1 MSFESR
7 SQLFGAQ
14 FESKGES
21 VRALAWVGVRRSV
34 ANVYLARIGQGSAE
48 TTRLTEYVDDDGM
61 IITLHGFD
69 PEHPNVLHFS
79 RSASEDANPLHLA
92 SGPPIPVLFAVD
104 LSEPTPQAK
113 VLLEGKQISL
123 MTTGR
128 IIWTERFQF
137 WAPAGGDDV
146 VSKFTGSVVK
156 ELSVTEGLSLK
167 GQGEEV
173 LFEVRHGTVE
183 GLVASPDGS
192 AIAFSNV
199 RGDHALIGIFRFGS
213 PSLQWLSASYEYDSQ
228 PAWLHGSLLAWKRQH
243 DTTGFDG
250 RDVRCVKYG
259 YCNRGGPAFSIM
271 VQDTENSSPVAAR
284 VLYQDM
290 RTGYPDEN
298 AGYGNRQIFYIPK
311 TKEIAFGC
319 EASGYIHLCA
329 AKIDGSGEPRDLT
342 DLPCDHQNWE
352 MYHDEIFVTHGCDNI
367 DSLGISVI
375 STSTWE
381 RKTIVVGE
389 DHIVSGM
396 SPTGPALHAFPSGG
410 VAFFSC
416 TVNQSNAVMYMDYP
430 EMYRVSEDG
439 LSESSFVPPK
449 LVQFPS
455 ADGKFTIH
463 AQLYL
468 GAATRSSEQKLPGII
483 FTHGGCQRQM
493 YAAFH
498 YDEDYASLYTV
509 NQFLANSVGPVLSIN
524 YRGGPGYGVQFRAAN
539 GSGWQGASEYADILA
554 GHDFL
559 SSLPNVD
566 AEKIGVYGL
575 SYGGLNAMQAV
586 SRNSDLFAAAVA
598 NAPVVN
604 WASTLRYGSSY
615 NLGGKPFDNQPERW
629 HGLYRALK
637 FGPRPDIAGPAWQLH
652 TEANLKLAWES
663 SPSSRLHN
671 ISSPLLLIQGDADE
685 SVAFQETLGCWRALA
700 QIGTLKEKLDFLV
713 IPGER
718 HGFALFRNKVTA
730 AIRTAEHFEKWL

>member
-1 MSFESR
+1 MCTWRESGR
-7 SQLFGAQ
+7 
-14 FESKGES
+14 
-21 VRALAWVGVRRSV
+21 
-34 ANVYLARIGQGSAE
+34 SAE

-146 VSKFTGSVVK
+146 VSKFAGSVVK

-430 EMYRVSEDG
+430 EMYRVSEDS

-468 GAATRSSEQKLPGII
+468 GAATRSSGRNYPELYL
-483 FTHGGCQRQM
+483 HGVAKGKCMPRFIM
-493 YAAFH
+493 TGLFFIH
-498 YDEDYASLYTV
+498 CESV
-509 NQFLANSVGPVLSIN
+509 FGGVGPVLSIN
-524 YRGGPGYGVQFRAAN
+524 YRGGPGWRAFEPQTGWVAN
-539 GSGWQGASEYADILA
+539 CEYADILA

-566 AEKIGVYGL
+566 SEGGIYGL

-598 NAPVVN
+598 NARGELGIYPQVWVVI
-604 WASTLRYGSSY
+604 
-615 NLGGKPFDNQPERW
+615 QPRW
-629 HGLYRALK
+629 QAL
-637 FGPRPDIAGPAWQLH
+637 
-652 TEANLKLAWES
+652 
-663 SPSSRLHN
+663 
-671 ISSPLLLIQGDADE
+671 
-685 SVAFQETLGCWRALA
+685 
-700 QIGTLKEKLDFLV
+700 
-713 IPGER
+713 
-718 HGFALFRNKVTA
+718 
-730 AIRTAEHFEKWL
+730 